1 MAKNIYEIFKSN
13 PDLLET
19 PEVKE
24 LVKEFSTQFKSLQK
38 QKQDYWNEVTDIL
51 MRTDFYVIDG
61 LPSDVAIKILID
73 KSF

>member
-1 MAKNIYEIFKSN
+1 MAKNIHEIFKSN

-24 LVKEFSTQFKSLQK
+24 LVKEFSNQFKSLQK
-38 QKQDYWNEVTDIL
+38 QRHDYWNDVTDVL
-51 MRTDFYVIDG
+51 MRTEFYVIKG
-61 LPSDVAIKILID
+61 LPSDKAVQILID

>member
-1 MAKNIYEIFKSN
+1 MAKNIHEIFKSN

-24 LVKEFSTQFKSLQK
+24 LVSEFSNQFSNLRK
-38 QKQDYWNEVTDIL
+38 QKHDYWNEVTNVL
-51 MRTDFYVIDG
+51 MRTQFYDING
-61 LPSDVAIKILID
+61 YTSDKAIELLIE

>member
-1 MAKNIYEIFKSN
+1 MAKNIHEIFKSN

-24 LVKEFSTQFKSLQK
+24 LVSEFSKQFKSLQESK
-38 QKQDYWNEVTDIL
+38 HKYWDEVTSVL
-51 MRTDFYVIDG
+51 MHTQFYVIDG
-61 LPSDVAIKILID
+61 YTSDEAIELLIE